1 MEELHP
7 RWSEGDGIYARLGT
21 GGCVSGRESC
31 RLIRKWAGPVLSS
44 MVVMK
49 MLPEQ

>member
-1 MEELHP
+1 M
-7 RWSEGDGIYARLGT
+7 REGDVIYELLGT
-21 GGCVSGRESC
+21 GGSVSGREYS
-31 RLIRKWAGPVLSS
+31 RLIRKWAGPVLSR